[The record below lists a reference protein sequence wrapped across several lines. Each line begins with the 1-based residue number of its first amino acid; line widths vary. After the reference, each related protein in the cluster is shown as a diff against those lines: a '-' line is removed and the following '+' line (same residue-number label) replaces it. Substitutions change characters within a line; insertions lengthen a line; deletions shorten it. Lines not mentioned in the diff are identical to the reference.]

1 MAFSGDTGATNDVSR
16 GQMAE
21 HAAGRFRAVNLVV
34 NLPPTLRKMKTVLLV
49 DDDPATIEAWTI
61 CMQDADCTVLCAYD
75 GNAALAL
82 LAEHPVDIVVSD
94 WMMPGL
100 GGALL
105 CQTMKNDTA
114 FARIPFLMISGH
126 PNPPAFV
133 SYDGYLQKPVD
144 METLLSAVNRLC
156 AAKVR
161 PLY

>member
-1 MAFSGDTGATNDVSR
+1 
-16 GQMAE
+16 
-21 HAAGRFRAVNLVV
+21 
-34 NLPPTLRKMKTVLLV
+34 MKTVLLV
-49 DDDPATIEAWTI
+49 DDDPATLEVWTI
-61 CMQDADCTVLCAYD
+61 CMQEADCVVLCAYD

-82 LAEHPVDIVVSD
+82 LAEHSVDIVVSD

-105 CQTMKNDTA
+105 CQTMKNDNSL
-114 FARIPFLMISGH
+114 ARIPFLMISGH
-126 PNPPAFV
+126 PHPPAFV

-156 AAKVR
+156 AAKTR